1 MYGDTPI
8 MTNDDYQA
16 HEDAQHLM
24 KSREVKAD
32 PQRHAKAKAA
42 ANRMADEKFEEAKNL
57 KKAAKGIGSGKSSGP
72 ALPPELAKDGWTI
85 G

>member
-1 MYGDTPI
+1 MYGDTP

-42 ANRMADEKFEEAKNL
+42 ANRMADEKFEEAKNM
-57 KKAAKGIGSGKSSGP
+57 KKAAKGINGGGGSSKMTLP
-72 ALPPELAKDGWTI
+72 ADMAREGWTLE
-85 G
+85 